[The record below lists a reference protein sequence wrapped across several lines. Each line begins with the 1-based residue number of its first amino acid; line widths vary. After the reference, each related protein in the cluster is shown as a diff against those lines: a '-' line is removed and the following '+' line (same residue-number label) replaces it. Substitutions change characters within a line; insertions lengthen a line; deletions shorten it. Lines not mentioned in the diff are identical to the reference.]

1 MKPVMN
7 RCFTC
12 ELLFVCNYNE
22 FDRCPRV
29 DAATKGLGIPTTPK
43 KVESYIANVPFGVYM
58 GLKHVMAKREKE
70 LAEIER
76 LKSRVR
82 HIAKSEY
89 KINTMGMDTDGDVVY
104 GGNK

>member
-29 DAATKGLGIPTTPK
+29 DVATKGLGIPTAPK
-43 KVESYIANVPFGVYM
+43 KVENYIANVPFGVYM
-58 GLKHVMAKREKE
+58 GLKHIMARREKE
-70 LAEIER
+70 LQDIKR
-76 LKSRVR
+76 MKQRVR
-82 HIAKSEY
+82 DIAWNDHG
-89 KINTMGMDTDGDVVY
+89 INTYGDVAH
-104 GGNK
+104 GENK